1 MADGLTRASE
11 GSAVPIV
18 AIIAGAV
25 VGVVS
30 PVAVAVVARRSK
42 RELDASAARQRAALD
57 AERERLRTT
66 LRAESAR
73 QRREVERT
81 LLDRG
86 TVLISE
92 FRDAV
97 ADVTLDP
104 RGRPV
109 VTDRWRKAVHTLVA
123 FRGRLLMWF
132 NDGSEIIDAFDG
144 VASCTAWGTTWAT
157 ELRGGERKVR
167 LTSPPQ
173 GGSEELANDA
183 LELALVDVD
192 ARHLRYVLAARAYPS
207 SE

>member
-1 MADGLTRASE
+1 MADDLTRGSE
-11 GSAVPIV
+11 GSALPIV

-30 PVAVAVVARRSK
+30 PLAVAAVARRSR

-57 AERERLRTT
+57 AEGERLQTT

-81 LLDRG
+81 LLDHG

-109 VTDRWRKAVHTLVA
+109 VTDSWRKAVHALVA

-132 NDGSEIIDAFDG
+132 NEGSEIIDGFDG
-144 VASCTAWGTTWAT
+144 VAACTAWGTTWAT

-167 LTSPPQ
+167 LTPPPQ
-173 GGSEELANDA
+173 GGSEDFTDDFP
-183 LELALVDVD
+183 ELALVDVD
-192 ARHLRYVLAARAYPS
+192 MRHLRYVLAARAYLS
-207 SE
+207 GE